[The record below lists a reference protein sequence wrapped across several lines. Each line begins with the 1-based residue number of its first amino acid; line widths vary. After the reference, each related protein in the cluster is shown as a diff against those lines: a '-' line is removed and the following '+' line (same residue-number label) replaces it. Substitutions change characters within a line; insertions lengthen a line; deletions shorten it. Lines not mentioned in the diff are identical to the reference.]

1 MPALPVTESKL
12 LAFTVLAHDKK
23 KLLSETIRNYLCAI
37 AFVHKINGYDDP
49 RNTSSLL
56 RLVLDGCRRHDRDNG
71 YEKRLRLGISGTMLK
86 TVVSSLNL
94 SSFRAA
100 RWAAWAC
107 TSYFGCF
114 RANELVQTANG
125 GVRFLWGHLHI
136 GANATSFMT
145 LKQYFCK
152 PRQFGPA
159 VNIPIC
165 FTGEST
171 CPVLRTK
178 HYRAFFAGKGN
189 LDHLPAFMDLDGK
202 PYTYKQA
209 LADTRY
215 YLRQCGYT
223 GNHYGTHSFRIGLAS
238 EAGRLA
244 LPDWTVQLLGRWN
257 SQCFRIYIQT
267 DPTVLAGY
275 AHQLRGTGR

>member
-1 MPALPVTESKL
+1 
-12 LAFTVLAHDKK
+12 
-23 KLLSETIRNYLCAI
+23 
-37 AFVHKINGYDDP
+37 
-49 RNTSSLL
+49 
-56 RLVLDGCRRHDRDNG
+56 
-71 YEKRLRLGISGTMLK
+71 MLK

-107 TSYFGCF
+107 ISYFGGFC
-114 RANELVQTANG
+114 ANELVQTANG

-136 GANATSFMT
+136 GANA
-145 LKQYFCK
+145 
-152 PRQFGPA
+152 
-159 VNIPIC
+159 

-178 HYRAFFAGKGN
+178 HYRTFFAGKGN
-189 LDHLPAFMDLDGK
+189 LDHLPAFMDLNGK

-209 LADTRY
+209 LADSRF

-257 SQCFRIYIQT
+257 SQCFRIYIQI

-275 AHQLRGTGR
+275 AHQLRGTGI